1 MLPMIPGIVVFT
13 IALAMIH
20 PWGPVVWLALQA
32 SIAVAVFVFVY
43 KLNQQGAR
51 KLQREIDQLKKLLRD
66 R

>member
-20 PWGPVVWLALQA
+20 PWGPVVWPLQA
-32 SIAVAVFVFVY
+32 SISVAVFVFLY
-43 KLNQQGAR
+43 RLNQQGAR
-51 KLQREIDQLKKLLRD
+51 KLQREIDQLAELLRD